1 MNTNKLIISPKTK
14 IYDLLEAYPEAES
27 SLIELVPTFSK
38 LKNPI
43 LRRTIARVTTLQQAA
58 IVGGVE
64 VGLLIAALRDIAGD
78 ENVVAEVSG
87 TLQEKE
93 QPSWFTEEKI
103 VKSLDARPML
113 ERGEH
118 PMEMVN
124 RECKALN
131 EGEIFELTAG
141 FIPQPLMDMMQAKS
155 FDSFTIE
162 KDQLHYTYFCKRN

>member
-14 IYDLLEAYPEAES
+14 IYDLLEAYPEAENR
-27 SLIELVPTFSK
+27 LIELVPTFSK

-64 VGLLIAALRDIAGD
+64 VGLLIAALRDIVGD

-87 TLQEKE
+87 TLQKKE
-93 QPSWFTEEKI
+93 EPSWFSEEKI
-103 VKSLDARPML
+103 VKKLDARPML
-113 ERGEH
+113 KRGEH

-131 EGEIFELTAG
+131 EGEIFELITD
-141 FIPQPLMDMMQAKS
+141 FIPQPLMDMMQGKG
-155 FDSFTIE
+155 FEVYTKE
-162 KDQLHYTYFCKRN
+162 KDGLYHSCFCRIN